1 MASRVKVPLTDAVI
15 AVARLVDDSQTET
28 REPSH
33 SAIESQIDR
42 AGLASADPN
51 RIRQDRPVGKEKRVR
66 EVLSWALEF
75 ERPKGETLVAL
86 LLSQIRA
93 LGGFRETSPNH
104 VGVELIANLA
114 AVLRG
119 EGLALENDGEIRT
132 LLLENLAGAELSA
145 ALEGYVRRARRG
157 AEDAA
162 LVTGAGKDLLEATA
176 AHVLQEVWGRY
187 STSTNFPTLLGQ
199 AFAALDL
206 RTSRD
211 QQQPGEPH
219 HRRMERA
226 LFDLG
231 CGVNA
236 LRNKQGTGHGR
247 PFLPTV
253 TPQQAKTAVESMGIV
268 AEYLLAAF
276 KATRS

>member
-268 AEYLLAAF
+268 AEYLLTTLNE
-276 KATRS
+276 TRK